1 MKRDIIQDALALSP
15 SERLALIA
23 ALWDSLDDGQ
33 TAATPDQIAELR
45 RRVASF
51 DKDRADVLSWE
62 EFKAELEAAEA

>member
-1 MKRDIIQDALALSP
+1 MKRDIIEDALALSP
-15 SERLALIA
+15 SDRLALIA
-23 ALWDSLDDGQ
+23 ALWDSLDDNQ
-33 TAATPDQIAELR
+33 TTTPDQIAELR